1 MRVPSGRPDV
11 APVASAAEISR
22 IEPAAPVSTA
32 AQSSGASAPNPLQSA
47 VLAPAIRALGEMP
60 EIDQGKVAMLR
71 DALARG
77 QLPFDASKLAA
88 LIERYHQAGRS
99 GE

>member
-11 APVASAAEISR
+11 APVASAGEVSR
-22 IEPAAPVSTA
+22 IEPAAPVSA
-32 AQSSGASAPNPLQSA
+32 AATSATSAPNSMQSS
-47 VLAPAIRALGEMP
+47 VLAPAITALRDLP
-60 EIDQGKVAMLR
+60 EIDQSKVAMLR

-77 QLPFDASKLAA
+77 ELPFDASKLAA

>member
-11 APVASAAEISR
+11 APVASAAEVSR
-22 IEPAAPVSTA
+22 IEPAAPVSA
-32 AQSSGASAPNPLQSA
+32 AAKSGVSAPSPLQSA
-47 VLAPAIRALGEMP
+47 VLAPAVTALGELP
-60 EIDQGKVAMLR
+60 EIDQAKVATLR
-71 DALARG
+71 EALARG

>member
-11 APVASAAEISR
+11 APVASAAEVSR
-22 IEPAAPVSTA
+22 IEPAAKVSA
-32 AQSSGASAPNPLQSA
+32 ATSGASSAPNTLQSA
-47 VLAPAIRALGEMP
+47 VLGPAVTALGDLP
-60 EIDQGKVAMLR
+60 EIDHGKVAMLR

>member
-32 AQSSGASAPNPLQSA
+32 AKSSGSAAPNPLQSA
-47 VLAPAIRALGEMP
+47 VLGPAITAMGDLP
-60 EIDQGKVAMLR
+60 EIDHGKVAMLR